1 MSLEA
6 VADLGTSEGQRRFA
20 TGGESK
26 LVSSVSRGGMTI
38 GVGAGVAEAER
49 GGHGT
54 LAEEL
59 LERGNGVSERAH

>member
-49 GGHGT
+49 HGT